1 MATDIQALID
11 YYTNLLIIQY
21 NQKTKARAMIAAFAK
36 QLLANGVFF
45 DVRDGYNIDTAVGKQ
60 LDVIGKYVGLD
71 RFYGEE
77 ELDGFFAFSDYDETT
92 IDPTKIGFSTYSD
105 YETWEGKMLT
115 YDDVIT
121 KQGRL
126 IDDDYRF
133 LLKLKIIL
141 NNSNFSHKEIDD
153 SLWRFF
159 GNDLVADST
168 GNMIMDFFVTDNK
181 STIIKAAIAKSLL
194 PNPMG
199 VWARYLISGDTDFFG
214 LGTYADPESASIG
227 FSSYADYDTLTG
239 VTATYGD
246 LIDI

>member
-1 MATDIQALID
+1 MATDTQALID

-21 NQKTKARAMIAAFAK
+21 NQKPKARAMIAAFAK
-36 QLLANGVFF
+36 QLLATGVFF

-60 LDVIGKYVGLD
+60 LDVLGKYIGLD
-71 RFYGEE
+71 RFYNEE
-77 ELDGFFAFSDYDETT
+77 DLDGFFAFSTYDEDP
-92 IDPTKIGFSTYSD
+92 IDPLKIGFSTYAD
-105 YETWEGKMLT
+105 FETWEGKMLS

-153 SLWRFF
+153 SLFRFF
-159 GNDLVADST
+159 GQDLVADST
-168 GNMIMDFFVTDNK
+168 GDMVMDFFVTDNK

-194 PNPMG
+194 PRPMG
-199 VWARYLISGDTDFFG
+199 VWARYLISSDIDFFG
-214 LGTYADPESASIG
+214 LSSYADTDSASIG
-227 FSSYADYDTLTG
+227 FSTYADYDTLTG
-239 VTATYGD
+239 EMATYSD

>member
-1 MATDIQALID
+1 MAYDTQALID

-21 NQKTKARAMIAAFAK
+21 NQKPKARAMIAAFAK
-36 QLLANGVFF
+36 QLLATGVFF
-45 DVRDGYNIDTAVGKQ
+45 DVRDGYDIDVAVGVQ
-60 LDVIGKYVGLD
+60 LDVLGKYIGLD
-71 RFYGEE
+71 RFYNED
-77 ELDGFFAFSDYDETT
+77 ELDGFFAFSDYDESPV
-92 IDPTKIGFSTYSD
+92 DPLKIGFSEYAD
-105 YETWEGKMLT
+105 YDTIDGRMLT

-121 KQGRL
+121 RQGSL

-153 SLWRFF
+153 SLFKFF
-159 GNDLVADST
+159 GQDLVADST

-194 PNPMG
+194 PHPMG
-199 VWARYLISGDTDFFG
+199 VWSRYLISSDIDFFG
-214 LGTYADPESASIG
+214 FSTYTDTTSASIG
-227 FSSYADYDTLTG
+227 FATYADYDTLTG
-239 VTATYGD
+239 ETVTYGD

>member
-1 MATDIQALID
+1 MATDTQELID

-21 NQKTKARAMIAAFAK
+21 NQKPKARAMIAAFSK

-60 LDVIGKYVGLD
+60 LDVLGKYIGLD
-71 RFYGEE
+71 RFYNQDD
-77 ELDGFFAFSDYDETT
+77 LDGFFAFSYYEEDP
-92 IDPTKIGFSTYSD
+92 IDPLKIGFSEYAD
-105 YETWEGKMLT
+105 YDTWEGKMLT

-153 SLWRFF
+153 SLFKFF
-159 GNDLVADST
+159 GQDLVADSV
-168 GNMIMDFFVTDNK
+168 GDMVMDFFVTENK

-194 PNPMG
+194 PIPMG
-199 VWARYLISGDTDFFG
+199 VWGRYLISNDVPFFCFSIDDT
-214 LGTYADPESASIG
+214 GTVG
-227 FSSYADYDTLTG
+227 FSTYSDYDTIDGGMLS
-239 VTATYGD
+239 YDD
-246 LIDI
+246 LVDI